1 MSRQVTF
8 TPITKDEFEDY
19 LVGIKITDEQWDKLV
34 DEIMYRSDFYIDN
47 LLKEIITRVV
57 SGELLND

>member
-1 MSRQVTF
+1 MSKQVTF

-19 LVGIKITDEQWDKLV
+19 LVGIKITDKQWGRLV

-47 LLKEIITRVV
+47 LLKEIISRVV